1 MKFKKILITS
11 AFFAT
16 AMAIAPTAVLL
27 SSCSSKIQASQ
38 IVTTNKTFAANE
50 TSQLTTTYSFPK
62 YVKVTP
68 AVQSIP
74 TSDETQ
80 DSTTTITIPAVQ
92 PAIQA
97 LYDNAKKAKEDLE
110 KYKSSTGS
118 TLGLDDQIW
127 LDSYITQW
135 DIKIKNIETGLIYLG
150 ADPISGSRMLSS
162 RSNSIA
168 NNIKDAINIY
178 DLNPETGDPDT
189 TKPSADLIKNINSR
203 IDEVVEFIQT
213 LQGYLTDGMQLQIM
227 PSQLTKKSF
236 IKQTLQFFYQ
246 DLISTKLNGNSAS
259 DSIKVTDLF
268 STPDNSQ
275 NTYFTTEFKT
285 VYEEQ
290 ASKIGFTNTNIE
302 AQLKKLSSAL
312 DEFMKFYCG
321 DYYTATGSYGG
332 VVNKTT
338 SAANTTTQIEDLTLS
353 KTNGTTGSSS
363 GNQVQRNTASTTVD
377 KKEVEQTLTLKD
389 GTQVYGVGFTST
401 DLSTQDVGI
410 GYMTPVS
417 TAKSLAGKNYS
428 GNDIYQQ
435 MLYNNNSVNTSA
447 QEIYNDGVKLTAE
460 ATTKMKEIAKKVITE
475 IYQIEDETKFN
486 PTIWYTADPF
496 STAPELKDIN
506 SILNK
511 NSGNTADSFEKFNV
525 WLNQEDFFFGREKLS
540 DISDYWVNKS
550 NSELVKYQNIVT
562 TQGYK
567 DKWAGQPNIDGSSV
581 TVSGDQA
588 LAGAVL
594 SLLSY
599 TQFKDSTQKTF
610 SDNFKTIDDY
620 VLSPYNFDI
629 REDIGVGMEGP
640 RGSKQFQYNADPY
653 YSLQKWSVASLT
665 THEGA
670 MGHHTQQQY
679 WTEYMPGTSNG
690 KVTGTDSTPGYSFV
704 ADAYHEGWAVF
715 AEWFAAELGTY
726 GTWEDGKEYN
736 GNDLP
741 TNWLNNTSTIL
752 NIKDEN
758 NPTDEEISFIKQ
770 YHGGVYWEIV
780 KNIRKTEAT
789 QQGSSTNSKPLYTSY
804 ASIAVAATKL
814 ANMLSYYGFLN
825 EAQLRNMRM
834 ALDTAVHYK
843 GLKSVTGSE
852 NVIPNNNSNNN
863 KGASIKDQRDFM
875 KKNSGLGTGD
885 INSESIRYMSM
896 PSQATGYMLGKQIIQ
911 KLYDKLKVKV
921 KAQNNNAAGFNFV
934 MDSKP
939 ILKSFFDLILR
950 NGEIPMQVLV
960 DVVEQQFD
968 LPKSNSTSK

>member
-16 AMAIAPTAVLL
+16 AMTIAPTAVLL

-68 AVQSIP
+68 TVQSSP
-74 TSDETQ
+74 TADETQ
-80 DSTTTITIPAVQ
+80 DSTTTTTIPAVQ

-110 KYKSSTGS
+110 QYKSSTGS

-213 LQGYLTDGMQLQIM
+213 MQGYLTDGMQLQIL

-236 IKQTLQFFYQ
+236 IKQTLRFFYQ
-246 DLISTKLNGNSAS
+246 DLIGTKLNGNSIS
-259 DSIKVTDLF
+259 SIKVTDLF
-268 STPDNSQ
+268 ATSGNSQ

-290 ASKIGFTNTNIE
+290 ASKIGFTNNDIE

-312 DEFMKFYCG
+312 DDFMKFYCG

-332 VVNKTT
+332 VVKTT
-338 SAANTTTQIEDLTLS
+338 TTSDSNGKIEDLTLS
-353 KTNGTTGSSS
+353 KTNGTAGSTS
-363 GNQVQRNTASTTVD
+363 GDQAQQNTTTVD

-389 GTQVYGVGFTST
+389 GTQVYGVGFTDT
-401 DLSTQDVGI
+401 DLKTENVGI

-417 TAKSLAGKNYS
+417 TAKSLANKAYS

-460 ATTKMKEIAKKVITE
+460 ATTKMKQIASLVIKD
-475 IYQIEDETKFN
+475 IYQINNESEFN

-567 DKWAGQPNIDGSSV
+567 DKWAGLPNINGSNV

-629 REDIGVGMEGP
+629 REEIGVGMEGP

-653 YSLQKWSVASLT
+653 YGLQKWSVASLT

-679 WTEYMPGTSNG
+679 WTQYMPGTSNG
-690 KVTGTDSTPGYSFV
+690 KVTNTDSTPGYSFEGV
-704 ADAYHEGWAVF
+704 AYHEGWAVF

-736 GNDLP
+736 GNVLP
-741 TNWLNNTSTIL
+741 TNWSNNTSTIL

-780 KNIRKTEAT
+780 KNITKTETT
-789 QQGSSTNSKPLYTSY
+789 QQGSSTSSKPLYTSY

-843 GLKSVTGSE
+843 GINTSGTNGVIQGGS
-852 NVIPNNNSNNN
+852 SN
-863 KGASIKDQRDFM
+863 KGASIQNQRDFM
-875 KKNSGLGTGD
+875 KKNSGLGAGD
-885 INSESIRYMSM
+885 ISSESIRYMSM

-921 KAQNNNAAGFNFV
+921 KAQNSSVTGFNFV

-968 LPKSNSTSK
+968 LPKSNNTSK